1 MQALS
6 IVALFVG
13 VTFTTFVVLLGIA
26 DYVDPLFE
34 AFDGLAT
41 LI

>member
-13 VTFTTFVVLLGIA
+13 VTVATFVVLLGIA
-26 DYVDPLFE
+26 DHVDPLFV
-34 AFDGLAT
+34 LR
-41 LI
+41 IH